1 MILDIV
7 APGVLLLI
15 IVILLINNLAIKSKN
30 RKLSAEIIQIAL
42 DKAII
47 SERLEEELNKKDF
60 NSIEQ
65 SEGFLKF
72 ISQSRDWAFDYIEQ
86 VQAALLEFK
95 NKIEPQILYAKTY
108 GTTTG
113 QPPHTIIIDR
123 ISDAYDDL
131 LKVMPE
137 DSPKS
142 NLEK

>member
-15 IVILLINNLAIKSKN
+15 IVILLINSLVIRSKN

-47 SERLEEELNKKDF
+47 SEKLKEELDKKDSD
-60 NSIEQ
+60 SIEK
-65 SEGFLKF
+65 SDGFLKF

-86 VQAALLEFK
+86 VQTALLEFK

-108 GTTTG
+108 GTVAG
-113 QPPHTIIIDR
+113 QSPHTIIIDK

-131 LKVMPE
+131 VKVMPE
-137 DSPKS
+137 DSSEDMLK
-142 NLEK
+142 

>member
-1 MILDIV
+1 VILDIV

-15 IVILLINNLAIKSKN
+15 IVILLINSLVIRSKN

-47 SERLEEELNKKDF
+47 SEKLKEELDKKDSD
-60 NSIEQ
+60 SIEK
-65 SEGFLKF
+65 SDGFLKF

-86 VQAALLEFK
+86 VQTALLEFK

-108 GTTTG
+108 GTVAG
-113 QPPHTIIIDR
+113 QSPHTIIIDK

-131 LKVMPE
+131 VKVMPE
-137 DSPKS
+137 DSSEDMLK
-142 NLEK
+142 

>member
-108 GTTTG
+108 GTVSG
-113 QPPHTIIIDR
+113 QSPHTIIIDR

-131 LKVMPE
+131 VKVMPE
-137 DSPKS
+137 DSSEDMIK
-142 NLEK
+142 

>member
-108 GTTTG
+108 GTVSG
-113 QPPHTIIIDR
+113 QSPHTIIIDR

-131 LKVMPE
+131 VKVMPE
-137 DSPKS
+137 DSSENMIK
-142 NLEK
+142 